1 MRQMVGLANKVI
13 KVVTETVIHIVKKQ
27 RHEKLSSDMED
38 IKQIQVKLLEMKT
51 TMSEMKKYIGWD

>member
-38 IKQIQVKLLEMKT
+38 IKQIQVKLLKMET
-51 TMSEMKKYIGWD
+51 TMSEMKIY

>member
-51 TMSEMKKYIGWD
+51 TMSEMKIY

>member
-38 IKQIQVKLLEMKT
+38 IKQIQVKLLKTET
-51 TMSEMKKYIGWD
+51 TMSEMKIY

>member
-1 MRQMVGLANKVI
+1 MVGLANKVI

-38 IKQIQVKLLEMKT
+38 IKQIQVKLLKMET
-51 TMSEMKKYIGWD
+51 TMSEMKIY

>member
-38 IKQIQVKLLEMKT
+38 IKQIQVKLLKMEN
-51 TMSEMKKYIGWD
+51 TMSEMKRY

>member
-38 IKQIQVKLLEMKT
+38 IKQIQVKILEMKT
-51 TMSEMKKYIGWD
+51 TMSEMKLY

>member
-51 TMSEMKKYIGWD
+51 ILLRRKIH